1 MLRVDPR
8 SQAPGPRG
16 NAETTAPY
24 ANDSVGPD
32 VGYQE
37 PTLTFDNPEDNKP
50 SQPTR
55 RPSRPSV
62 DASIFSSHHQHR
74 RQHTAPSLS
83 PLRISQRAHSPPRG
97 HIRQSSDMAYTG
109 DGRKGS
115 RRESGIAG
123 SVRGSSTP
131 PPEETHSPDTT
142 PKSRQGLTP
151 MATTPK
157 NVTSTA
163 TTQSRFG
170 FLSSLTNRLSG
181 QPSPAQQAQ
190 IEDEL
195 LNMNV
200 EAALYPAGSPT
211 DGEAF
216 SPAAYK
222 NLQANA
228 TGLLLKMQSGYRQR
242 TIALHEMQAE
252 RSAEKEEAEE
262 SKMRVE
268 NLKVQLEHM
277 ANQAQDQ
284 ETALKQLMSELQAE
298 REARKEER
306 FLRMAHEKIL
316 AERSISSED
325 LEVDEDEQ
333 RGKWRK
339 SAGTLKS
346 EVSFGDTDEESAEN
360 ESVFSRSRS
369 PTILTSATESVA
381 GGDASTLPSP
391 QQQQQL
397 QAKRASNNLELPPKP
412 KFGKEMSTFQK
423 LMKGI
428 SGDGGSKDGAE
439 NADGCKTC
447 RGQEPSMAWDTVSL
461 LRDENKG
468 LKHRVAQLEVAVEG
482 ALDMVNGIGVRS

>member
-1 MLRVDPR
+1 M
-8 SQAPGPRG
+8 S
-16 NAETTAPY
+16 
-24 ANDSVGPD
+24 
-32 VGYQE
+32 
-37 PTLTFDNPEDNKP
+37 
-50 SQPTR
+50 
-55 RPSRPSV
+55 
-62 DASIFSSHHQHR
+62 
-74 RQHTAPSLS
+74 
-83 PLRISQRAHSPPRG
+83 
-97 HIRQSSDMAYTG
+97 
-109 DGRKGS
+109 
-115 RRESGIAG
+115 
-123 SVRGSSTP
+123 
-131 PPEETHSPDTT
+131 TT
-142 PKSRQGLTP
+142 PKS
-151 MATTPK
+151 
-157 NVTSTA
+157 VTST
-163 TTQSRFG
+163 TTPQSRLG
-170 FLSSLTNRLSG
+170 FFASLTNRLSSG
-181 QPSPAQQAQ
+181 PSPAQPPVD
-190 IEDEL
+190 DEL

-211 DGEAF
+211 NGEAF

-228 TGLLLKMQSGYRQR
+228 TGLLLKMQTGYRQR
-242 TIALHEMQAE
+242 TQALHEMQAE

-284 ETALKQLMSELQAE
+284 EQSLKQLMSELQAE

-325 LEVDEDEQ
+325 LEVDEDDQ

-339 SAGTLKS
+339 SASTLKS

-369 PTILTSATESVA
+369 PTILTSATESVQ
-381 GGDASTLPSP
+381 GDLSALSSP
-391 QQQQQL
+391 QQQQQ
-397 QAKRASNNLELPPKP
+397 QQGKGAAAAGSNNNLGVPPKP

-428 SGDGGSKDGAE
+428 SGDGAKDGADGTGA
-439 NADGCKTC
+439 ADGCKTC

-482 ALDMVNGIGVRS
+482 ALDMVNGIGVRT